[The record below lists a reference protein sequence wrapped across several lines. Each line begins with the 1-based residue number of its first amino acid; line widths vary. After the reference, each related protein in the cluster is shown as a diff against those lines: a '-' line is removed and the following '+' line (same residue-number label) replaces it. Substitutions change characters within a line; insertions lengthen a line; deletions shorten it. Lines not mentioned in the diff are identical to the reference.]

1 MVKRVPNSPSRSS
14 FRAIASRQAVS
25 TMLMSGMGEVRWTS
39 SNTMC
44 GVLEDNSPCVAPAR
58 ARRRISSSMYAAKPA
73 RSFELTS
80 FRAFA
85 RSMLLMTTG
94 G

>member
-1 MVKRVPNSPSRSS
+1 MVNRVPSRPKRRKPRCSASS
-14 FRAIASRQAVS
+14 AQTS
-25 TMLMSGMGEVRWTS
+25 TMLTSGTRDRATSS

-44 GVLEDNSPCVAPAR
+44 GVLEESSPCVAPAR